1 MSITF
6 STPDI
11 NLALNESKLNQVL
24 TANTL
29 EEATR
34 LNNLYDLIDKIID
47 WFNGGVKHET
57 IKDLFFAIQDI
68 KNEDTI
74 SPEFN
79 RLEKFIELRKL
90 ANPEHQSKFTLEIS
104 EKDVNDDWGY
114 KLKIDDF
121 TLYSCDKVFE
131 KTKSYEERAKLPFFC
146 AKKTMIEVEGVYNK
160 FKDTLEDQ
168 ESDSFKRIITENIE
182 HYQITQN
189 KYHLNEEEKKVFH
202 EELSYI
208 KVGKT
213 TFPMLW
219 NTKEIIELKNEVDNL
234 HLELNKLKKLATL
247 SEKILSMYSRID
259 KDKISK
265 ATEIKLNEK
274 ILEAYDIREIKDY
287 IEKLKDDSVILQK
300 IINNNFLLLPTNHD
314 DTTLVILNN
323 KNAIEILKNSIIEI
337 ASFPKNKLMKL
348 ATKNL
353 YIKQREKLSYF
364 ETKLTNLYYL
374 LLELE
379 TVPGYENIKEAPWVH
394 DMIRQLLI
402 QVKPEHLP
410 LTKLSSPEYLAW
422 KKKLT
427 MWGVLIKK

>member
-1 MSITF
+1 M
-6 STPDI
+6 
-11 NLALNESKLNQVL
+11 
-24 TANTL
+24 
-29 EEATR
+29 
-34 LNNLYDLIDKIID
+34 
-47 WFNGGVKHET
+47 
-57 IKDLFFAIQDI
+57 
-68 KNEDTI
+68 
-74 SPEFN
+74 
-79 RLEKFIELRKL
+79 
-90 ANPEHQSKFTLEIS
+90 
-104 EKDVNDDWGY
+104 
-114 KLKIDDF
+114 
-121 TLYSCDKVFE
+121 
-131 KTKSYEERAKLPFFC
+131 
-146 AKKTMIEVEGVYNK
+146 MEVEGVYNK

-182 HYQITQN
+182 HYQIAQN
-189 KYHLNEEEKKVFH
+189 KYHLNEEEKKVFQ

-219 NTKEIIELKNEVDNL
+219 NTKEIIELKNEVNTL

-247 SEKILSMYSRID
+247 SENILTMYSRID

-274 ILEAYDIREIKDY
+274 ILEAYDIREIKDH

-300 IINNNFLLLPTNHD
+300 IINNNFLLLPTTHD
-314 DTTLVILNN
+314 DTTLVLLNN

-337 ASFPKNKLMKL
+337 ASFAKNKLMKL
-348 ATKNL
+348 ANKNL
-353 YIKQREKLSYF
+353 YKKQREKLSYF

-379 TVPGYENIKEAPWVH
+379 KVPGYENIKEAPWVH

-402 QVKPEHLP
+402 QVKPVHLP

-422 KKKLT
+422 KEKLT

>member
-6 STPDI
+6 STPNI

-259 KDKISK
+259 KDKIFK

-300 IINNNFLLLPTNHD
+300 IINNNFLLLPTTHD
-314 DTTLVILNN
+314 DL
-323 KNAIEILKNSIIEI
+323 
-337 ASFPKNKLMKL
+337 
-348 ATKNL
+348 
-353 YIKQREKLSYF
+353 R
-364 ETKLTNLYYL
+364 
-374 LLELE
+374 
-379 TVPGYENIKEAPWVH
+379 
-394 DMIRQLLI
+394 
-402 QVKPEHLP
+402 
-410 LTKLSSPEYLAW
+410 
-422 KKKLT
+422 
-427 MWGVLIKK
+427 